1 MEEFKDKT
9 NFKQQKCEI
18 LICFWFA
25 IDRTN
30 IPACQYLYDSDNM
43 IQKLLANLR
52 RNGKFYIEI
61 KRNLEKQK
69 EKKSV
74 SH

>member
-1 MEEFKDKT
+1 MPDQIHSERLIHIFNNDLEQFKTSMEEFKDKT

-43 IQKLLANLR
+43 I
-52 RNGKFYIEI
+52 
-61 KRNLEKQK
+61 
-69 EKKSV
+69 
-74 SH
+74 

>member
-1 MEEFKDKT
+1 
-9 NFKQQKCEI
+9 
-18 LICFWFA
+18 
-25 IDRTN
+25 
-30 IPACQYLYDSDNM
+30 M

-74 SH
+74 QHLEGEEEHKDSEGNF